1 MHAVRHLRKSVSVW
15 RAFNNKNERS
25 MNSFDIIVIGA
36 GPAGAMAA
44 QAASKGGRNVCLLER
59 KEKAGTPVRCGEG
72 IGLKGAF
79 SNEFE
84 IDTNWIKAKISRV
97 KLISPSGIAVT
108 LVNSVDS
115 YVVDRE
121 IMDLDLVKRAI
132 SLGAHYQA
140 NTPVIS
146 INRNDKNLY
155 ECKSPKES
163 YFAPCVILADGV
175 ESRLARDLCWQTAL
189 DPVDLET
196 CAFCK
201 VTHESIDAESC
212 IFYIG
217 NNITPAGYAWV
228 FPRGNNQAN
237 IGLGV
242 LGSNSSAGK
251 AKALLEKFVAVKFP
265 GAQMID
271 LHCGGV
277 PAGKWLKPLVKDG
290 AMVVGDAARQVISLT
305 GAGIN
310 YSVYAGQLAGKI
322 AAEAFHNGSVD
333 YKHLQ
338 TYEKIWAKGL
348 GKQQMRSYALKTL
361 LIKKHDDVFLDG
373 IAKALS
379 KKDSKKLS
387 ILEVFLRT
395 FISNPVAFI
404 KALLL
409 FR

>member
-1 MHAVRHLRKSVSVW
+1 
-15 RAFNNKNERS
+15 
-25 MNSFDIIVIGA
+25 MNTFDIIVVGA

-72 IGLKGAF
+72 LGLKGAA
-79 SNEFE
+79 SNGFK
-84 IDTNWIKAKISRV
+84 IDPSWIKAKISKI
-97 KLISPSGIAVT
+97 KLISPNGTAVT
-108 LVNSVDS
+108 LVNRVDS

-121 IMDLDLVKRAI
+121 IMDFDLVKRAI
-132 SLGAHYQA
+132 ASGARYFA
-140 NTPVIS
+140 KTPVIS
-146 INRNDKNLY
+146 IKRIDSKFY
-155 ECKSPKES
+155 ECISPTTS
-163 YFAPCVILADGV
+163 FHASCVILADGV
-175 ESRLARDLCWQTAL
+175 ESRCARDLGWHTAL
-189 DPVDLET
+189 NPVDLET

-201 VTHESIDAESC
+201 VSHESIDSESC

-217 NNITPAGYAWV
+217 NTVTPAGYAWV

-237 IGLGV
+237 VGLGV
-242 LGSNSSAGK
+242 LGSSSSSGK
-251 AKALLEKFVAVKFP
+251 AQELLEKFVASIFG
-265 GAQMID
+265 GAKMID
-271 LHCGGV
+271 VHCGGV

-290 AMVVGDAARQVISLT
+290 AMIVGDAARQVISLT

-322 AAEAFHNGSVD
+322 AAEAFQNDAVD
-333 YKHLQ
+333 YNHLL

-361 LIKKHDDVFLDG
+361 LIKKHDDAFLDS
-373 IAKALS
+373 IAKSLS
-379 KKDSKKLS
+379 KKDKNKLS

-395 FISNPVAFI
+395 FISNPVAFF